1 MVFTRKSI
9 RICQPAVLVCRRFFF
24 VDRASV
30 LCSHAPSDIQ
40 QLVIESYPPGNQ
52 HIPPWEKENHLQNA
66 IFWGYVSSLEGIFK
80 AYYGCHKFTRCRKLI
95 GVEPPWL
102 DAQGWESMRYR
113 KSGTATGA
121 LSVQDPRIEKFAFFS
136 TWASFWKRIP
146 LWTWNIY
153 YYVFVSN

>member
-1 MVFTRKSI
+1 MEKKHQHFDGIHKEKYTDLPARCVSLPQG
-9 RICQPAVLVCRRFFF
+9 ICLIGGL
-24 VDRASV
+24 V

-95 GVEPPWL
+95 GVEPP
-102 DAQGWESMRYR
+102 
-113 KSGTATGA
+113 
-121 LSVQDPRIEKFAFFS
+121 
-136 TWASFWKRIP
+136 
-146 LWTWNIY
+146 
-153 YYVFVSN
+153 